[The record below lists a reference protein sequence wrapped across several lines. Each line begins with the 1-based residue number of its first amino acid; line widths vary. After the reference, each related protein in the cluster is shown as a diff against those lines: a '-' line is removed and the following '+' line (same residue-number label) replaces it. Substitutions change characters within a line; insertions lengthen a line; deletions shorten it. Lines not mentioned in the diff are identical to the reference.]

1 MISLLTRYLLKTIDT
16 VYHRKRVFN
25 FFKKNKNKFKF
36 KLIIDIGSNV
46 GEYTELFKN
55 INKNIEVVCFEP
67 QKKIFNIL
75 KKNLKSYRKVKFHNV
90 AIGSYNTYKNLNT
103 NLGSSY
109 ISSFSNFNKKSNY
122 YKIRNSLLKHSNL
135 KKYEK
140 VIVARL
146 DSYKEF
152 KRKKIDLIKIDVEGY
167 EIEVLKGM
175 GKLLKNT
182 EMIMIEIHK
191 SNMYLNYNPNK
202 IEKFLKNNGFKLMKD
217 FKFPFL
223 GWSDKIF
230 IKN

>member
-1 MISLLTRYLLKTIDT
+1 MIGFLTRHILQTIDS
-16 VYHRKRVFN
+16 VYHRKRIFN
-25 FFKKNKNKFKF
+25 YLKKNKNKFKF
-36 KLIIDIGSNV
+36 KFIIDVGSNV

-55 INKNIEVVCFEP
+55 INKNIEVACFEP
-67 QKKIFNIL
+67 QKKIFKIL
-75 KKNLKSYRKVKFHNV
+75 KKNLKNYKKIKIYNV
-90 AIGSYNTYKNLNT
+90 AIGSYDTYKNLNT

-122 YKIRNSLLKHSNL
+122 YKIRNSLLNQSNV

-140 VIVARL
+140 VKVARL
-146 DSYKEF
+146 DSFKEF
-152 KRKKIDLIKIDVEGY
+152 KKKKIDLIKIDVEGY

-175 GKLLKNT
+175 GKILENT

-191 SNMYLNYNPNK
+191 SNMYLNYNPK
-202 IEKFLKNNGFKLMKD
+202 QIEKFLKNNGFKMMKD
-217 FKFPFL
+217 FRFPFL

>member
-1 MISLLTRYLLKTIDT
+1 MISSLTRHVLQIIDSI
-16 VYHRKRVFN
+16 YHRKRIFN

-36 KLIIDIGSNV
+36 KLIIDVGSNV

-67 QKKIFNIL
+67 QKKIFNNL
-75 KKNLKSYRKVKFHNV
+75 KKNLKNYKKIKFYNL

-109 ISSFSNFNKKSNY
+109 ISSFSNFNKKSKY
-122 YKIRNSLLKHSNL
+122 YKVRNSLLNQSDI

-140 VIVARL
+140 VKVVRL
-146 DSYKEF
+146 DSFKEF
-152 KRKKIDLIKIDVEGY
+152 KKKKIDLIKIDVEGY

-175 GKLLKNT
+175 GKILKNT

-191 SNMYLNYNPNK
+191 SNMYLNYNPKK
-202 IEKFLKNNGFKLMKD
+202 IETFLKSNGFKMIKD